1 MGGIESEDAP
11 ADVYV
16 GLGAIEMPGYRD
28 LVKGELVEFQYEEAA
43 QDSWNY
49 RATWVRPMRFK
60 SPS

>member
-1 MGGIESEDAP
+1 MGGIESDKAP

-16 GLGAIEMPGYRD
+16 GLSAIDMPGYRE
-28 LVKGELVEFQYEEAA
+28 LVQGELVEFQYELAA

-60 SPS
+60 DPP